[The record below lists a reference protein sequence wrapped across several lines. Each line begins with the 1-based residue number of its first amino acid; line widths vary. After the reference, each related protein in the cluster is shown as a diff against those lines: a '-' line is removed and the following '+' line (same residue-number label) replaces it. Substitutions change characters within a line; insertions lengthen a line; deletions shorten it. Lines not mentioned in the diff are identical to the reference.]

1 MIANAIRGP
10 SGKWAAI
17 LFLAFLLRLAWALI
31 VPVEPVSDSSMY
43 DTFAREIAAGR
54 GYRFPNDNLT
64 VYWPVGPA
72 ALYGLLYYI
81 FGPSGWIVA
90 AINIVMGTATVGLI
104 GVLGFR
110 TFGEKTGLLAGLLA
124 AIWPLWIQFTT
135 VLSSELPFVLLIC
148 GALVVYGT
156 HRIPDA
162 IRVIVYTALLVAA
175 AFMRPT
181 AIPLILILPAL
192 RIIYT
197 RSFKQTALDLVLAIV
212 VAGALFTPWALR
224 NQAVFG
230 SPVLVSA
237 NFGANL
243 WMGNN
248 PDSIG
253 GYMPLPGK
261 KFRNEVVRDEYFKD
275 KAFSF
280 IKDNPKQYIM
290 LCIQRIQHSFSRE
303 TIGVA
308 WNKLDFSP
316 RIVTI
321 IKAASSGYWLLV
333 FALAIAG
340 AIRFVWSNPIGIFEP
355 MILISGLFMAVA
367 VLVVGQDRYHMPLMP
382 FVAIFAAYFIDT
394 CIFQSKRM
402 SIPTSHNEF

>member
-1 MIANAIRGP
+1 MVIANAIRGP

-17 LFLAFLLRLAWALI
+17 LFLAFLLRLGWALI
-31 VPVEPVSDSSMY
+31 VPVEPISDSSMY

-54 GYRFPNDNLT
+54 GYRFPDDNLT

-72 ALYGLLYYI
+72 ALYGLLYII

-104 GVLGFR
+104 GVLGSR
-110 TFGEKTGLLAGLLA
+110 TFGERTGLLAGLFS
-124 AIWPLWIQFTT
+124 AIWPLWIQFST

-156 HRIPDA
+156 PRIPNV
-162 IRVIVYTALLVAA
+162 IRVPAYTALLVAA

-181 AIPLILILPAL
+181 AIPLILILPTL

-197 RSFKQTALDLVLAIV
+197 RSIKQTVLELILAVV
-212 VAGALFTPWALR
+212 VAGTLFTPWALR
-224 NQAVFG
+224 NQAIFG

-253 GYMPLPGK
+253 GYMPLPDK

-275 KAFSF
+275 KALSF
-280 IKDNPKQYIM
+280 IQDNPKQYIM
-290 LCIQRIQHSFSRE
+290 LCIQRMQHSFSRE

-316 RIVTI
+316 LTVTI
-321 IKAASSGYWLLV
+321 IKAGSSGYWLLV

-340 AIRFVWSNPIGIFEP
+340 AIRFVWGNPIRIFEP
-355 MILISGLFMAVA
+355 MILISGLFTAVA

-382 FVAIFAAYFIDT
+382 FVAIFAAYFINT
-394 CIFQSKRM
+394 CIFRSKRIEYTGY
-402 SIPTSHNEF
+402 S